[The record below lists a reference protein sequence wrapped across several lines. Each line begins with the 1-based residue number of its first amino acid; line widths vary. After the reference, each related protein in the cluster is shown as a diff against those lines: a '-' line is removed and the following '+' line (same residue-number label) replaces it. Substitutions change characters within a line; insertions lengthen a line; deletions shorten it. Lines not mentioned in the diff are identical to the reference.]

1 MAQKQTTDMD
11 DWEEIGEQAQ
21 KAREE
26 LFKLHELLGGGD
38 AVPKTVWRDA
48 FEKAD
53 GGLSALKSDLED
65 RMVEEHPDE
74 FDTDVFYGGDY

>member
-1 MAQKQTTDMD
+1 MAQQTTDMD

-21 KAREE
+21 QAREE
-26 LFKLHELLGGGD
+26 LFNLFDLIAEDGN
-38 AVPKTVWRDA
+38 VPKTAWLDA

-53 GGLSALKSDLED
+53 DGLSALKSDLED
-65 RMVEEHPDE
+65 RMAEEHPDE